1 MREPLMLLSDALIRS
16 SVLLLAGLAVLFV
29 LRGRSSALRHW
40 ILAATMTAAALAAPI
55 AWALPDWS
63 ITRVSTPAVLVF
75 DSPSVPASGPDVAA
89 AVAPPASPRSS
100 PAEPPR
106 PSPFETMP
114 LGMIWMFGVAA
125 GFGSLLIQLL
135 RLARVSSRASPITD
149 ERWLRIVGEVAE
161 RYGIRKPIAVL
172 QTDSVDLL
180 ATWGLFRPRM
190 LAPARATQWTEE
202 RIRVVVCH
210 ELAHVRRRDWAV
222 QMAVD
227 VMRRIYWFQP
237 LMWIACRQ
245 LRRESEH
252 ACDDVVLGTGVAPD
266 AYAGH
271 LLQIAR
277 TVRADY
283 GWAPAVPMARRST
296 LERRIAAMLNSARNR
311 RALSSRSLV
320 ACTLILAAATFTA
333 AAFHAEQDRSAR
345 LGGTIY
351 DGSGAVLPGV
361 EVTLTGG
368 DGATANATTDAS
380 GKFQFPATAGA
391 KYVLEAKLPGFNAF
405 RQEFELKN
413 AGDWDRAITLQVG
426 KLTESVHV
434 SAKREPATQATP
446 GAPKPTP
453 VRVGGNI
460 KAPMKLVNVNPIYPA
475 SMRAAGRSGVVPLDA
490 LIATD
495 GSVVFARVVSA
506 SVHPDFAD
514 AAVEAV
520 RQWKFSPTLLNGK
533 PVEVLMSVTINFSLE
548 E

>member
-1 MREPLMLLSDALIRS
+1 MNPSFTLLSDALIRS
-16 SVLLLAGLAVLFV
+16 SALLVAGFLVLVA

-40 ILAATMTAAALAAPI
+40 ILAATMTAAVLAAPL
-55 AWALPDWS
+55 AWVIPNWPATS
-63 ITRVSTPAVLVF
+63 VRTPAVLSF
-75 DSPSVPASGPDVAA
+75 DAAPVPVAA
-89 AVAPPASPRSS
+89 IETTPTTPSS
-100 PAEPPR
+100 PEAR
-106 PSPFETMP
+106 VGPFGT
-114 LGMIWMFGVAA
+114 IWLV
-125 GFGSLLIQLL
+125 GFGLSAASLMIQLL
-135 RLARVSSRASPITD
+135 RLARVSSRASRITD
-149 ERWLRIVGEVAE
+149 ERWLRIVSEVAE
-161 RYGIRKPIAVL
+161 RYGIRKSIAVL
-172 QTDSVDLL
+172 QTDSADLL
-180 ATWGLFRPRM
+180 ATWGIFRPCI
-190 LAPARATQWTEE
+190 LAPARATGWSEE

-210 ELAHVRRRDWAV
+210 ELAHVRRNDWAV
-222 QMAVD
+222 QIAAD
-227 VMRRIYWFQP
+227 IMRRVYWFQP
-237 LMWIACRQ
+237 LMWIASRQ

-252 ACDDVVLGTGVAPD
+252 ACDDVVLASGVAPD

-277 TVRADY
+277 TVRSDY

-320 ACTLILAAATFTA
+320 ACTLILAAATFAA
-333 AAFHAEQDRSAR
+333 AAFHTEQDRSAR

-351 DGSGAVLPGV
+351 DGSAGVLPGV
-361 EVTLTGG
+361 EVTLTGA
-368 DGATANATTDAS
+368 DGTKATATTDAA
-380 GKFQFPATAGA
+380 GKFQFPAAAGG

-405 RQEFELKN
+405 KDEFELKT
-413 AGDWDRAITLQVG
+413 AGDWDRAITLTVG
-426 KLTESVHV
+426 RLAETVSVR
-434 SAKREPATQATP
+434 AKRAPATQPTP

-460 KAPMKLVNVNPIYPA
+460 KAPMKLVNVNPVYPA

-490 LIATD
+490 LISAD
-495 GSVVFARVVSA
+495 GNVVFARVLSA

-533 PVEVLMSVTINFSLE
+533 PVEVLMTVTINFSLE

>member
-1 MREPLMLLSDALIRS
+1 MSESFSLLSDALIRS
-16 SVLLLAGLAVLFV
+16 SALLLPGFIVLIA

-40 ILAATMTAAALAAPI
+40 ILAATMTAAVLAAPL
-55 AWALPDWS
+55 AWVMPNWPATS
-63 ITRVSTPAVLVF
+63 VRTPAVLTF
-75 DSPSVPASGPDVAA
+75 DATAVPAGAIEA
-89 AVAPPASPRSS
+89 T
-100 PAEPPR
+100 PAEASAPAAPVV
-106 PSPFETMP
+106 P
-114 LGMIWMFGVAA
+114 LGTLWLMGVGVGAV
-125 GFGSLLIQLL
+125 SLLIQLL
-135 RLARVSSRASPITD
+135 RLARVSSRASRITD
-149 ERWLRIVGEVAE
+149 ERWLRIVSEVAE
-161 RYGIRKPIAVL
+161 RYGITKSIAVL
-172 QTDSVDLL
+172 QTDTAELL
-180 ATWGLFRPRM
+180 ATWGLFRPRI
-190 LAPARATQWTEE
+190 LAPASAVSWSEE

-210 ELAHVRRRDWAV
+210 ELAHVRRHDWAV
-222 QMAVD
+222 QLAAD
-227 VMRRIYWFQP
+227 VMRRVYWFQP

-252 ACDDVVLGTGVAPD
+252 ACDDVVLATGVAAD

-277 TVRADY
+277 AVRSDY

-311 RALSSRSLV
+311 RALTSRSLV
-320 ACTLILAAATFTA
+320 ACTLVLAAATFTA

-351 DGSGAVLPGV
+351 DGSGGVLPGV
-361 EVTLTGG
+361 EVTLTGA
-368 DGATANATTDAS
+368 DGAKANATTDAA
-380 GKFQFPATAGA
+380 GKFQFPAAAGG
-391 KYVLEAKLPGFNAF
+391 KYVLEAKLPGFYAF

-413 AGDWDRAITLQVG
+413 AGDWDRVITLQIG
-426 KLTESVHV
+426 KLSETVTV
-434 SAKREPATQATP
+434 SAKREPATQPLP

-460 KAPMKLVNVNPIYPA
+460 KVPTKLVNVNPVYPA

-490 LIATD
+490 LIGTD
-495 GSVVFARVVSA
+495 GTVVFARVVSA

-533 PVEVLMSVTINFSLE
+533 PVEVLMTVTINFSLE

>member
-1 MREPLMLLSDALIRS
+1 MSAPLILLSDALIRS
-16 SVLLLAGLAVLFV
+16 SALLLAGLAVLFV
-29 LRGRSSALRHW
+29 LRGRSSAFRHW
-40 ILAATMTAAALAAPI
+40 ILAATMTAAVLATPM
-55 AWALPDWS
+55 AWLMPNWS
-63 ITRVSTPAVLVF
+63 LTRVSTPAAFVLE
-75 DSPSVPASGPDVAA
+75 PAPVPATAPHAA
-89 AVAPPASPRSS
+89 APAAPLAS
-100 PAEPPR
+100 AR
-106 PSPFETMP
+106 PVPVGMNVPIGMTVP
-114 LGMIWMFGVAA
+114 VGMIWMVGVGIGMA
-125 GFGSLLIQLL
+125 SLLLQLL
-135 RLARVSSRASPITD
+135 RLGRASSRASRITD

-161 RYGIRKPIAVL
+161 RYGIRKSIAVL
-172 QTDSVDLL
+172 QTDSIDLL
-180 ATWGLFRPRM
+180 ATWGWLRPRI
-190 LAPARATQWTEE
+190 LVPANATRWSEE
-202 RIRVVVCH
+202 RIRVVVGH
-210 ELAHVRRRDWAV
+210 ELAHVRRHDWAV
-222 QMAVD
+222 QMAAD

-252 ACDDVVLGTGVAPD
+252 ACDDVVLTTGVAAD

-277 TVRADY
+277 AVRSDH
-283 GWAPAVPMARRST
+283 GWAPAMPMARRST

-320 ACTLILAAATFTA
+320 ACTLILAAATLTA

-351 DGSGAVLPGV
+351 DGSGGVLPGV
-361 EVTLTGG
+361 EVTLTGA
-368 DGATANATTDAS
+368 DGTKANATTDAA
-380 GKFQFPATAGA
+380 GKFQVPATAGG
-391 KYVLEAKLPGFNAF
+391 KYVLEAKSPGFYAF

-413 AGDWDRAITLQVG
+413 AGDWDRAITLQIG
-426 KLTESVHV
+426 KLSETVTV

-446 GAPKPTP
+446 GAPKPIP

-460 KAPMKLVNVNPIYPA
+460 KVPTKVVNVNPVYPA
-475 SMRAAGRSGVVPLDA
+475 SMRAAGRTGVVPLDA
-490 LIATD
+490 LIGTD
-495 GSVVFARVVSA
+495 GTVVFARVVSA

-533 PVEVLMSVTINFSLE
+533 PVEVLMTVTINFSLE

>member
-1 MREPLMLLSDALIRS
+1 MSQPLILLSDALIRS
-16 SVLLLAGLAVLFV
+16 SALLLAGLAVLFV

-40 ILAATMTAAALAAPI
+40 VLAATMTAAVLASPI
-55 AWALPDWS
+55 AWVMPNWPL
-63 ITRVSTPAVLVF
+63 TRVSTPAAFVIE
-75 DSPSVPASGPDVAA
+75 PAAVSTPAPDVAA
-89 AVAPPASPRSS
+89 PAAPLAS
-100 PAEPPR
+100 AR
-106 PSPFETMP
+106 PVPVGRTVPVGLMVP
-114 LGMIWMFGVAA
+114 VGMIWVLGA
-125 GFGSLLIQLL
+125 GIGIGSLLIQLL
-135 RLARVSSRASPITD
+135 RLARASSRASRITD
-149 ERWLRIVGEVAE
+149 ERWHRIVREVAE
-161 RYGIRKPIAVL
+161 RYGIRKSIAVL
-172 QTDSVDLL
+172 QTDSIDLL
-180 ATWGLFRPRM
+180 ATWGWLRPRI
-190 LAPARATQWTEE
+190 LAPVSATRWSEE

-210 ELAHVRRRDWAV
+210 ELAHVRRHDWAV
-222 QMAVD
+222 QMVAD

-252 ACDDVVLGTGVAPD
+252 ACDDVVLATGVAAD

-277 TVRADY
+277 AVRSDY
-283 GWAPAVPMARRST
+283 RWAPAVPMARRST

-351 DGSGAVLPGV
+351 DGSGGVLPGV
-361 EVTLTGG
+361 GVTLTGA
-368 DGATANATTDAS
+368 DGAKANATTDAA
-380 GKFQFPATAGA
+380 GKFQVPATAGG
-391 KYVLEAKLPGFNAF
+391 KYVLEASMPGFNSF
-405 RQEFELKN
+405 RDEFELKTP
-413 AGDWDRAITLQVG
+413 ADWDRAITLTVG
-426 KLTESVHV
+426 RLKETISVR
-434 SAKREPATQATP
+434 AKREPVTQATP
-446 GAPKPTP
+446 GVPKPVP

-460 KAPMKLVNVNPIYPA
+460 KAPTKLVNVNPVYPA
-475 SMRAAGRSGVVPLDA
+475 SMRAAGRSGIVPLDA
-490 LIATD
+490 LIGTD
-495 GSVVFARVVSA
+495 GTVIFARVASA

-533 PVEVLMSVTINFSLE
+533 PVEVWMGVTINFSLE